1 MDQNKKKQ
9 QRRLRRKRHIR
20 ARTTGSGEKPR
31 LTVFRSNKHIY
42 GQLVDDERGVT
53 LASASS
59 VAKDV
64 RSKIEGS
71 SGGRKAAEVV
81 GGVLAERA
89 KAAGISQVVF
99 DRNGYKFHGR
109 IKVLAEAAR
118 KAGLK
123 L

>member
-9 QRRLRRKRHIR
+9 KRRLRRKLHIR
-20 ARTTGSGEKPR
+20 GRVTGSAEKPR

-42 GQLVDDERGVT
+42 GQLVDDQRGVT
-53 LASASS
+53 IASASS

-71 SGGRKAAEVV
+71 SGGRKAAEIV